1 MVQGPHHSGL
11 VFPTQKSLPL
21 SLPESPLTS
30 PSSRSLGSDP
40 DMFVFNLFVMFWF
53 FFLR

>member
-21 SLPESPLTS
+21 SLSESLLTS
-30 PSSRSLGSDP
+30 PSGHLGSDP
-40 DMFVFNLFVMFWF
+40 NMFVFNLFVMFRF
-53 FFLR
+53 CFLR